1 MSSIRFDDNENLVDA
16 YVPSTS
22 QVFSVGN
29 TTAAST
35 AFGAGTT
42 LVRVSCSLGH
52 CHVAFGTAPTASIT
66 TSMMIPTNSVGIF
79 KVNAGDK
86 IAYIKDATVTSSTL
100 CVTELA

>member
-22 QVFSVGN
+22 QVFAVGN
-29 TTAAST
+29 TTAQST
-35 AFGAGTT
+35 AFGAGVT

-52 CHVAFGTAPTASIT
+52 CHVSFGTNPTASIT
-66 TSMMIPTNSVGIF
+66 TSMMIPNNSVAVF
-79 KVNAGDK
+79 KVNVGDK
-86 IAYIKDATVTSSTL
+86 MAYIKDVTVTSSTL

>member
-22 QVFSVGN
+22 QVFAVGN
-29 TTAAST
+29 TTASST

-66 TSMMIPTNSVGIF
+66 TSMMIPNNSVGIF

>member
-1 MSSIRFDDNENLVDA
+1 MSIIRFDDNRNPIEV
-16 YVPSTS
+16 YSPSTS

-35 AFGAGTT
+35 AFGTGTT

-52 CHVAFGTAPTASIT
+52 CHVSFGASPTASVT

-86 IAYIKDATVTSSTL
+86 IAYIKDATVTASTL

>member
-1 MSSIRFDDNENLVDA
+1 MSSIQFDDNDIVVDA
-16 YVPSTS
+16 YRPSTS
-22 QVFSVGN
+22 QVFTVGN

-52 CHVAFGTAPTASIT
+52 CHVAFGAAPTASVT
-66 TSMMIPTNSVGIF
+66 TSMMIPNNSVSIF

-86 IAYIKDATVTSSTL
+86 MAYIKDSSVTSSTV

>member
-1 MSSIRFDDNENLVDA
+1 MSSIRFDENRNVVNA

-35 AFGAGTT
+35 AFGEGTT

-52 CHVAFGTAPTASIT
+52 CHVSFGTAPTASVT
-66 TSMMIPTNSVGIF
+66 TSMMIPNNSSEIF

-86 IAYIKDATVTSSTL
+86 IAYIKDATVAASTL

>member
-1 MSSIRFDDNENLVDA
+1 MSSIRLDDNRNPIEVYL
-16 YVPSTS
+16 PSTS

-35 AFGAGTT
+35 AFGAGVT
-42 LVRVSCSLGH
+42 LVRVAASLGH
-52 CHVAFGTAPTASIT
+52 CHVSFGTAPTASIT

-79 KVNAGDK
+79 KVNVGDK
-86 IAYIKDATVTSSTL
+86 IAYIKDATVAASTL

>member
-1 MSSIRFDDNENLVDA
+1 MSAIAFDDNDMPVDA
-16 YVPSTS
+16 YRPSTS
-22 QVFSVGN
+22 QVFAVGT

-52 CHVAFGTAPTASIT
+52 CHVAFGSAPTASIT
-66 TSMMIPTNSVGIF
+66 TSMMIPNNSVSIF
-79 KVNAGDK
+79 RVNAGDK
-86 IAYIKDATVTSSTL
+86 IAYIRDAAVTSSTL

>member
-35 AFGAGTT
+35 A
-42 LVRVSCSLGH
+42 
-52 CHVAFGTAPTASIT
+52 
-66 TSMMIPTNSVGIF
+66 
-79 KVNAGDK
+79 
-86 IAYIKDATVTSSTL
+86 
-100 CVTELA
+100 

>member
-35 AFGAGTT
+35 AFGAGVT
-42 LVRVSCSLGH
+42 LVRVAASLGH
-52 CHVAFGTAPTASIT
+52 CHVSFGATPTASIT

-86 IAYIKDATVTSSTL
+86 IAYIKDATVTASTL

>member
-22 QVFSVGN
+22 QVFTVGN

-35 AFGAGTT
+35 AFGTGTT
-42 LVRVSCSLGH
+42 LVRVVSSLGH

-66 TSMMIPTNSVGIF
+66 TSMMIPVNSVNIF

-86 IAYIKDATVTSSTL
+86 IAYIKDATVAASTL

>member
-1 MSSIRFDDNENLVDA
+1 MSAIAFDDNDIVVDA
-16 YVPSTS
+16 YRPSTS

-52 CHVAFGTAPTASIT
+52 CHIAFGTAPTASVT
-66 TSMMIPTNSVGIF
+66 TSMMMPNNSVGIF

-86 IAYIKDATVTSSTL
+86 MAYIKDATVTASTV

>member
-1 MSSIRFDDNENLVDA
+1 MSGIAFDDNRVPVDA
-16 YVPSTS
+16 YRPSTS
-22 QVFSVGN
+22 QVFTVGN
-29 TTAAST
+29 ATAAST
-35 AFGAGTT
+35 AFGTGTT

-52 CHVAFGTAPTASIT
+52 CHVSFGATPTASIT

-86 IAYIKDATVTSSTL
+86 IAYIKDSTVTASTL

>member
-1 MSSIRFDDNENLVDA
+1 MSKVGFDDNRVPVDA
-16 YVPSTS
+16 YTPSTS
-22 QVFSVGN
+22 QVFAVGN

-35 AFGAGTT
+35 AFGANTT

-52 CHVAFGTAPTASIT
+52 CHVAFGSAPTASIT
-66 TSMMIPTNSVGIF
+66 TSMMIPTTSVNIF

-86 IAYIKDATVTSSTL
+86 MAYIKDATVATSTL

>member
-1 MSSIRFDDNENLVDA
+1 MSSIRLDDNRNPIEVYL
-16 YVPSTS
+16 PSTS

-35 AFGAGTT
+35 AFGAGVT
-42 LVRVSCSLGH
+42 LVRVAASLGH
-52 CHVAFGTAPTASIT
+52 CHVSFGTAPTASIT

-79 KVNAGDK
+79 KVNVGDK
-86 IAYIKDATVTSSTL
+86 MAYIKDATVAASTL

>member
-1 MSSIRFDDNENLVDA
+1 MSSIQFDDNENLVDA

-22 QVFSVGN
+22 QAFTVGN
-29 TTAAST
+29 TTAASE

-42 LVRVSCSLGH
+42 LVRVSCSFGH

-66 TSMMIPTNSVGIF
+66 TSMMIPNNSVSIF

-86 IAYIKDATVTSSTL
+86 MAYIKDSSVTSSTV

>member
-52 CHVAFGTAPTASIT
+52 CHVSFGATPTASIT

-79 KVNAGDK
+79 KVNVGDK
-86 IAYIKDATVTSSTL
+86 MAYIKDVTVTNSTL
-100 CVTELA
+100 SVTELA

>member
-1 MSSIRFDDNENLVDA
+1 MSTIAVDDNDIVVDA
-16 YVPSTS
+16 YTPSTS
-22 QVFSVGN
+22 QVFAVGN
-29 TTAAST
+29 TTAASA
-35 AFGAGTT
+35 AFGAGVT

-52 CHVAFGTAPTASIT
+52 CHVSFGSAPTASTT
-66 TSMMIPTNSVGIF
+66 TSMMIPNNSVSIF